1 MIDNEQNDGAE
12 PEVTSEVIPDV
23 NIEIQP
29 DAPAETEFEA
39 DTKEA
44 AKDTRE
50 AAREAAKDAREAAK
64 DTREAARE
72 AAKDAREAAKAT
84 KPRGRPRTVVEDG
97 DISELPA
104 PGMKAVSEKTQREQ
118 ERGRK
123 LLAGKRA
130 R

>member
-44 AKDTRE
+44 AKDT
-50 AAREAAKDAREAAK
+50 REAAK

>member
-39 DTKEA
+39 DTK
-44 AKDTRE
+44 
-50 AAREAAKDAREAAK
+50 EAAK